1 MVLKKIVLKKILF
14 LGFVS
19 VACTQLAAQ
28 IKQPVDYVNPFIGT
42 EKSPHL
48 TMWESKGATF
58 PGVLLPYGMVQIT
71 PDGYMYSDKKIKSF
85 SFLNHY
91 SGYGSTGSFNLMAF
105 TGDTLS
111 AANRSSAFNHK
122 TETSTPYFYQV
133 MLDNF
138 GIIAAFTSTERVGL
152 CKFTFPQS
160 ANAHFVLSDVAGV
173 KMIDSSSISG
183 HCGGYF
189 FIAQFSKPFKSCG
202 LSLQQPGK
210 LSGSSNT
217 ETPAE
222 FFINYSPTNN
232 EVILVK
238 IAFSTTSFAGAENNR
253 VKELPGW
260 DFEQTFLRSKEIW
273 NIKLGQV
280 KVKTAVENTKE
291 IFYTALYHIMFM
303 PVVLSDAN
311 DKKDNYTAL
320 FPWDTYRSKHPLLTI
335 LSPERESDM
344 ISSVLSVYDN
354 TGWLPTDNMMGNHN
368 TELILDSYVKGA
380 TNFDA
385 AKAAAAMRKSLLDP
399 PFARREMND
408 FVTYGF
414 VPANIANSVTHS
426 LEFTYNNW
434 AVADFLEKTGNK
446 KKYLKEYNILRKR
459 AAYYQHSFD
468 ATTGFM
474 KAKTAGGE
482 FVDGGYCE
490 GTSWTY
496 SWYVPHDVQGLINL
510 MGGKKVFSKRLSQC
524 FDEGHYVHDNEPP
537 LHYAYLFNFCG
548 DPWKTQLHTRKILE
562 ESYSAD
568 PGGLPG
574 NDDLGT
580 LSSWYVLS
588 AMGFY
593 PVTPGTTQYQ
603 IGSPVFEETIIHLSN
618 GHQFFI
624 KANHVSQQ
632 NKYIQSASI
641 NGTPLNR
648 PWFTHQEILN
658 GSTLV
663 LEMGPLPNKAWASQE
678 EKKPYSMTKGTPDFA
693 INKMRISATIAK
705 ANKTIDLSVSVKN
718 TSKVAGMVS
727 LPVWI
732 DGKLF
737 KPVSVV
743 IKANENKII
752 HLPITLYQQGIHSI
766 HIPGVA
772 TCKLTI
778 QKTVPTFLYSD
789 LTIPFPPLFNFKD
802 SFSVSATVKNLG
814 SYQATTVANLFING
828 QTVKSKKIILTPG
841 EEKEIKFSHI
851 ATKEGISHIGIA
863 TLQPALVNI
872 LNRSVQKEISY
883 AALSSLSP
891 LLILNFDQQKT
902 SAITDFS
909 GQRNDGIVSGNLN
922 WVDGIFGK
930 AIQTNATAG
939 NYISF
944 PDSTSLGKLGA
955 LTTLTM
961 MAWVKPMDEKNF
973 SDIISKGDWNALQLK
988 GSNQLINFY
997 SSGWEGHEATA
1008 TVPKNWNQH
1017 WHHLAGVADGT
1028 YFKLYVDGKLV
1039 ENKRGELRNP
1049 KGETGMSD
1057 YSNNLWNIGRN
1068 ETALDRVFKG
1078 CIDDVMIFKNAL
1090 TQEQIIDLMLHNF

>member
-19 VACTQLAAQ
+19 VACTQLTAQ
-28 IKQPVDYVNPFIGT
+28 TKQPVDYVNPFIGT
-42 EKSPHL
+42 EKSTHL

-58 PGVLLPYGMVQIT
+58 PGVLLPYGIVQIT

-91 SGYGSTGSFNLMAF
+91 SGYGSSGSFNLMAF

-111 AANRSSAFNHK
+111 AANRSSAFDHK
-122 TETSTPYFYQV
+122 KETSTPYFYQV
-133 MLDNF
+133 ILDNF
-138 GIIAAFTSTERVGL
+138 GINAAFTSTERVGL

-160 ANAHFVLSDVAGV
+160 ASTHFVLSDVAGV

-183 HCGGYF
+183 HCAGYF
-189 FIAQFSKPFKSCG
+189 FIAQFSKPFKSSG
-202 LSLQQPGK
+202 PSLQQPGK
-210 LSGSSNT
+210 LSSSSDT

-222 FFINYSPTNN
+222 FFINYSTTSK

-238 IAFSTTSFAGAENNR
+238 IAFSTISFAGADNNR
-253 VKELPGW
+253 EKELPGW
-260 DFEQTFLRSKEIW
+260 DFEQTSLRSKKIW
-273 NIKLGQV
+273 NTKLGQV
-280 KVKTAVENTKE
+280 EVKTAVKNTKE
-291 IFYTALYHIMFM
+291 IFYTALYHTMFM

-311 DKKDNYTAL
+311 DKKDKYTAL
-320 FPWDTYRSKHPLLTI
+320 FPWDTYRTKHPLITI
-335 LSPERESDM
+335 LNPERESDM

-380 TNFDA
+380 TNFDT
-385 AKAAAAMRKSLLDP
+385 AKAAVAMRKSLMDSP
-399 PFARREMND
+399 YARREMAD
-408 FVTYGF
+408 FVAYGF
-414 VPANIANSVTHS
+414 VPANIASSVTHS
-426 LEFTYNNW
+426 LEFAYNNW

-446 KKYLKEYNILRKR
+446 KKYLKQYNILRER
-459 AAYYQHSFD
+459 AGYYQNSFD
-468 ATTGFM
+468 AATGFM
-474 KAKTAGGE
+474 KAKTTDGQW
-482 FVDGGYCE
+482 VDGGYGE

-510 MGGKKVFSKRLSQC
+510 MGGKKVFSKRLGQC

-603 IGSPVFEETIIHLSN
+603 IGSPVFEETTIHLSN
-618 GHQFFI
+618 GHQFVI

-663 LEMGPLPNKAWASQE
+663 FEMGPLPNKAWASRE
-678 EKKPYSMTKGTPDFA
+678 ENKPYSMTKGTPDFV
-693 INKMRISATIAK
+693 INKLRISATIAK
-705 ANKTIDLSVSVKN
+705 ANEARYLSVTVKN
-718 TSKVAGMVS
+718 ISKVAGMVS

-737 KPVSVV
+737 KTVSAV
-743 IKANENKII
+743 INANESKII
-752 HLPITLYQQGIHSI
+752 HVPINLYQEGMHSI
-766 HIPGVA
+766 QIPGVA
-772 TCKLTI
+772 TCKLII
-778 QKTVPTFLYSD
+778 QKTVPSFLYSD
-789 LTIPFPPLFNFKD
+789 FTIPFPPLFNLKD

-814 SYQATTVANLFING
+814 SYQASTVANLFING
-828 QTVKSKKIILTPG
+828 QAVQSKKIILTPG
-841 EEKEIKFSHI
+841 EEQKIQFSHT

-872 LNRSVQKEISY
+872 SNRSVQKEINY
-883 AALSSLSP
+883 VALSSLNP
-891 LLILNFDQQKT
+891 LLILNFDQPET
-902 SAITDFS
+902 AAITDFS

-930 AIQTNATAG
+930 AIQTNASAG

-944 PDSTSLGKLGA
+944 PDSTSLDKSGA

-997 SSGWEGHEATA
+997 SNGWEGHEATA
-1008 TVPKNWNQH
+1008 TVPENWNQH

-1039 ENKRGELRNP
+1039 ETKKGELRNP

-1068 ETALDRVFKG
+1068 ETALDRVFNG
-1078 CIDDVMIFKNAL
+1078 YIDDVMIFKNAL
-1090 TQEQIIDLMLHNF
+1090 TQEQVIDLMLHNF

>member
-1 MVLKKIVLKKILF
+1 MIFKKIVLQKILF
-14 LGFVS
+14 LGFVLI
-19 VACTQLAAQ
+19 ACTQLSAQ

-42 EKSPHL
+42 EKSTHL

-91 SGYGSTGSFNLMAF
+91 SGYGSYGSFNLMAF
-105 TGDTLS
+105 TGDSLS
-111 AANRSSAFNHK
+111 AGNRSSAFDHT
-122 TETSTPYFYQV
+122 TETSSPYFYQV

-138 GIIAAFTSTERVGL
+138 GIKAAFTATERVGL
-152 CKFTFPQS
+152 CRFTFPES
-160 ANAHFVLSDVAGV
+160 SSTHFVLSDVVGV
-173 KMIDSSSISG
+173 KVIDSSTISG
-183 HCGGYF
+183 HCGGYYF
-189 FIAQFSKPFKSCG
+189 LAQFSKPFKSCG
-202 LSLQQPGK
+202 LSTQQSGK
-210 LSGSSNT
+210 LSDTATT
-217 ETPAE
+217 EAPAE
-222 FFINYSPTNN
+222 FFINYSTAND

-238 IAFSTTSFAGAENNR
+238 IAFSTVSFSGVINNR
-253 VKELPGW
+253 MKELPDW
-260 DFEQTFLRSKEIW
+260 NFEQTCMRSKKIW
-273 NIKLGQV
+273 NAKLGQIE
-280 KVKTAVENTKE
+280 VKTADENTKE
-291 IFYTALYHIMFM
+291 IFYTALYHAMFM
-303 PVVLSDAN
+303 PIVLSDAN
-311 DKKDNYTAL
+311 SKKDKYTAL
-320 FPWDTYRSKHPLLTI
+320 FPWDTYRTKHPLITI

-344 ISSVLSVYDN
+344 ISAVLSEYDN

-380 TNFDA
+380 INFDA
-385 AKAAAAMRKSLLDP
+385 AKAAVAMRKSLLDSP
-399 PFARREMND
+399 YARREMND

-414 VPANIANSVTHS
+414 VPANIASSVTHS
-426 LEFTYNNW
+426 LEFAYNNW

-446 KKYLKEYNILRKR
+446 KKYLKEYDTLRER
-459 AAYYQHSFD
+459 ARYYQNSFD
-468 ATTGFM
+468 VTTGFM
-474 KAKTAGGE
+474 KAKTTGGA
-482 FVDGGYCE
+482 FVDGGYSE

-496 SWYVPHDVQGLINL
+496 SWYVPQDVQGLINL
-510 MGGKKVFSKRLSQC
+510 MGGKKVFSKRLSEC

-537 LHYAYLFNFCG
+537 LHYAWLFNFCG

-603 IGSPVFEETIIHLSN
+603 IGSPVFDETTIHLSN
-618 GHQFFI
+618 GHQFVI
-624 KANHVSQQ
+624 KANKVSQQ

-663 LEMGPLPNKAWASQE
+663 LEMGPLPNKSWASKE
-678 EKKPYSMTKGTPDFA
+678 ENKPYSMTKETPDF
-693 INKMRISATIAK
+693 IIRKMHISATTAK
-705 ANKTIDLSVSVKN
+705 ANEATDLSVRVKN

-727 LPVWI
+727 IPVWI
-732 DGKLF
+732 GGQLLKT
-737 KPVSVV
+737 VSA
-743 IKANENKII
+743 ILNAHENKII
-752 HLPITLYQQGIHSI
+752 HIPITLYQQGKHSI
-766 HIPGVA
+766 QIPGVA

-778 QKTVPTFLYSD
+778 QKTDPTFLYSD
-789 LTIPFPPLFNFKD
+789 LNIPFPPLFNLKD
-802 SFSVSATVKNLG
+802 SFCVSAKVKNLG
-814 SYQATTVANLFING
+814 SYQVSTVVNLFING
-828 QTVKSKKIILTPG
+828 QVVQAKKTTLTPG
-841 EEKEIKFSHI
+841 DEKEIKFSYT
-851 ATKEGISHIGIA
+851 ATREGISRIGIA

-872 LNRSVQKEISY
+872 LTRTVQKQISY
-883 AALSSLSP
+883 AALSSLNP
-891 LLILNFDQQKT
+891 LLILNFDQPET
-902 SAITDFS
+902 AAITDFS
-909 GQRNDGIVSGNLN
+909 GQRNDGIISGNLN

-930 AIQTNATAG
+930 AIQTNAYAG
-939 NYISF
+939 NYIVF
-944 PDSTSLGKLGA
+944 PANTSLGKSGA

-997 SSGWEGHEATA
+997 SNGWEGHEATV
-1008 TVPKNWNQH
+1008 TVPENWNQH
-1017 WHHLAGVADGT
+1017 WHHLAGVEDGT

-1039 ENKRGELRNP
+1039 ENKKGELRNP

-1068 ETALDRVFKG
+1068 ETAVDRVFNG
-1078 CIDDVMIFKNAL
+1078 YIDDVMIFKNAL